1 MRVLKFG
8 GSSVADATR
17 ISRVLDIVEAEAAK
31 DRVIL
36 VCSAI
41 SGCTDC
47 LIRIGGQ
54 RDAALRSSMIAAL
67 RARHSQIVRRLFT
80 GEQRR
85 QVETELDSI
94 FEDLSAAKGEQC
106 VPFGEILSTR
116 IIARKLNCE
125 QLSAFWLDSR
135 RLVKTDGGKLVE
147 ELSYKNIR
155 AAIKPHSQT
164 RVFVAPGFIASEL
177 DGTVST
183 LGRGGSDYSAALYAA
198 AVGAD
203 SLQIWTDVPG
213 IMTANPRQVSSAVTV
228 PTMSYA
234 SALSLAENGAKV
246 LYAPT
251 LGPAMSSG
259 IAIEVRN
266 SFDPSNA
273 GTIVCK
279 SDPAQVETWV
289 GVTSTDDPGSGLSTL
304 CLVSEAV
311 RVPEI
316 ACERMLACLQENG
329 VRVEGKPWREGDAYF
344 ARCSTAF
351 IKEALCAVHRE
362 FFENASLGVI
372 DVFLAGYGG
381 VGRSFVSTVT
391 AAAGRIASRTGK
403 SIRIVGVS
411 NSRSYMIDPGG
422 ISPEQLEQR
431 LRYGKSAQNYAFI
444 DEIETLSARK
454 AVFVDCTDSHDI
466 HLRYEGLMRRGINI
480 VTSNRRSLAVPYAQY
495 ASMKATARENGVFFR
510 YDTTVGNALPIL
522 ESIAG
527 RANCS
532 DSIVAIEAVISCTL
546 NQIISRYDGSRG
558 PSFAS
563 LLREAH
569 ESALTEPDPRTDLG
583 GKDVLRKLLILSRE
597 AGVPLEASDVEISP
611 MLPPE
616 FFDCGIDEFFAKL
629 EAWEQNFIDL
639 EDELDGKGMR
649 QRFVATL
656 RRDKTRP
663 LGYRA
668 EIKMQHVDP
677 SDPFYWVTGTENV
690 TVIRSEQSA
699 PLIIRGAG
707 EGTRLA
713 ASGIIRDLLQ

>member
-41 SGCTDC
+41 SGCTDN
-47 LIRIGGQ
+47 LIRIGEQ
-54 RDAALRSSMIAAL
+54 RDEALRSSMIAAL
-67 RARHSQIVRRLFT
+67 RTRHSQIVRRLFT

-85 QVETELDSI
+85 QVETELDTI
-94 FEDLSAAKGEQC
+94 FEDLSVARGEQC

-116 IIARKLNCE
+116 IIARKLSCE
-125 QLSAFWLDSR
+125 QLSCFWLDSR

-147 ELSYKNIR
+147 ELSYNNIR

-213 IMTANPRQVSSAVTV
+213 IMTANPRQVSAAVTV
-228 PTMSYA
+228 PSMSYA
-234 SALSLAENGAKV
+234 SALTLAENGAKV

-289 GVTSTDDPGSGLSTL
+289 GVTSTDEPGSGRSTL

-316 ACERMLACLQENG
+316 VCERLLACLQENG
-329 VRVEGKPWREGDAYF
+329 VRVEGKPWCEGDAYF
-344 ARCSTAF
+344 ARTSTAF

-362 FFENASLGVI
+362 FFENDSLGVI

-411 NSRSYMIDPGG
+411 NSRTYMIDLGG

-431 LRYGKSAQNYAFI
+431 LRYGKCAQDGAFI
-444 DEIETLSARK
+444 DEIETLGARK
-454 AVFVDCTDSHDI
+454 SVFLDCTDSHDI

-480 VTSNRRSLAVPYAQY
+480 VSSNRRSLAVPYAQY

-569 ESALTEPDPRTDLG
+569 ESALTEPDPRIDLG
-583 GKDVLRKLLILSRE
+583 GEDVLRKLLILSRE

-639 EDELDGKGMR
+639 EDELDSKGMR

-656 RRDKTRP
+656 RRDKTCP

>member
-41 SGCTDC
+41 SGCTDS

-94 FEDLSAAKGEQC
+94 FEDLSAANGEQC

-125 QLSAFWLDSR
+125 QLSAFWLDAR

-279 SDPAQVETWV
+279 SDPAQV
-289 GVTSTDDPGSGLSTL
+289 
-304 CLVSEAV
+304 
-311 RVPEI
+311 
-316 ACERMLACLQENG
+316 
-329 VRVEGKPWREGDAYF
+329 
-344 ARCSTAF
+344 
-351 IKEALCAVHRE
+351 
-362 FFENASLGVI
+362 
-372 DVFLAGYGG
+372 
-381 VGRSFVSTVT
+381 
-391 AAAGRIASRTGK
+391 
-403 SIRIVGVS
+403 
-411 NSRSYMIDPGG
+411 
-422 ISPEQLEQR
+422 
-431 LRYGKSAQNYAFI
+431 
-444 DEIETLSARK
+444 
-454 AVFVDCTDSHDI
+454 
-466 HLRYEGLMRRGINI
+466 
-480 VTSNRRSLAVPYAQY
+480 
-495 ASMKATARENGVFFR
+495 
-510 YDTTVGNALPIL
+510 
-522 ESIAG
+522 
-527 RANCS
+527 
-532 DSIVAIEAVISCTL
+532 
-546 NQIISRYDGSRG
+546 
-558 PSFAS
+558 
-563 LLREAH
+563 
-569 ESALTEPDPRTDLG
+569 
-583 GKDVLRKLLILSRE
+583 
-597 AGVPLEASDVEISP
+597 
-611 MLPPE
+611 
-616 FFDCGIDEFFAKL
+616 
-629 EAWEQNFIDL
+629 
-639 EDELDGKGMR
+639 
-649 QRFVATL
+649 
-656 RRDKTRP
+656 
-663 LGYRA
+663 
-668 EIKMQHVDP
+668 
-677 SDPFYWVTGTENV
+677 
-690 TVIRSEQSA
+690 
-699 PLIIRGAG
+699 
-707 EGTRLA
+707 
-713 ASGIIRDLLQ
+713 

>member
-1 MRVLKFG
+1 
-8 GSSVADATR
+8 
-17 ISRVLDIVEAEAAK
+17 
-31 DRVIL
+31 
-36 VCSAI
+36 
-41 SGCTDC
+41 
-47 LIRIGGQ
+47 
-54 RDAALRSSMIAAL
+54 
-67 RARHSQIVRRLFT
+67 
-80 GEQRR
+80 
-85 QVETELDSI
+85 
-94 FEDLSAAKGEQC
+94 
-106 VPFGEILSTR
+106 
-116 IIARKLNCE
+116 
-125 QLSAFWLDSR
+125 
-135 RLVKTDGGKLVE
+135 
-147 ELSYKNIR
+147 
-155 AAIKPHSQT
+155 
-164 RVFVAPGFIASEL
+164 
-177 DGTVST
+177 
-183 LGRGGSDYSAALYAA
+183 
-198 AVGAD
+198 
-203 SLQIWTDVPG
+203 
-213 IMTANPRQVSSAVTV
+213 
-228 PTMSYA
+228 
-234 SALSLAENGAKV
+234 
-246 LYAPT
+246 
-251 LGPAMSSG
+251 
-259 IAIEVRN
+259 
-266 SFDPSNA
+266 
-273 GTIVCK
+273 
-279 SDPAQVETWV
+279 
-289 GVTSTDDPGSGLSTL
+289 
-304 CLVSEAV
+304 
-311 RVPEI
+311 
-316 ACERMLACLQENG
+316 
-329 VRVEGKPWREGDAYF
+329 
-344 ARCSTAF
+344 
-351 IKEALCAVHRE
+351 
-362 FFENASLGVI
+362 
-372 DVFLAGYGG
+372 
-381 VGRSFVSTVT
+381 
-391 AAAGRIASRTGK
+391 
-403 SIRIVGVS
+403 
-411 NSRSYMIDPGG
+411 MIDLGG

-431 LRYGKSAQNYAFI
+431 LRYGKCAQDGAFI
-444 DEIETLSARK
+444 DEIETLGARK
-454 AVFVDCTDSHDI
+454 SVFLDCTDSHDI

>member
-8 GSSVADATR
+8 GSSVADETR

-41 SGCTDC
+41 SGCTDS

-279 SDPAQVETWV
+279 SDPAQVETWI